1 VTEPF
6 EIDLDGPAGQAHHI
20 MGVVCEFLRATDP
33 DQESRFV
40 AEATAGDYEHLL
52 ATAKRYCP
60 ALVLRKGDRP
70 YDVEAPDV
78 EARS

>member
-1 VTEPF
+1 VTNLF
-6 EIDLDGPAGQAHHI
+6 EIDLDGPAGNAHHI

-40 AEATAGDYEHLL
+40 EE

-60 ALVLRKGDRP
+60 ALVLRKGERP
-70 YDVEAPDV
+70 YDVEA
-78 EARS
+78 RS

>member
-1 VTEPF
+1 VTELF

-40 AEATAGDYEHLL
+40 EEATAGDYEHLL

-60 ALVLRKGDRP
+60 ALVLHKGDRP
-70 YDVEAPDV
+70 YDVGTPDV
-78 EARS
+78 EALP

>member
-1 VTEPF
+1 MTNPF

-20 MGVVCEFLRATDP
+20 TSVVCEFLKATDP
-33 DQESRFV
+33 EQESRFIE
-40 AEATAGDYEHLL
+40 EATAGDYEHLL

-70 YDVEAPDV
+70 FDVEASDV
-78 EARS
+78 EALP